1 MSLTNPASP
10 DAGPDLP
17 TTLDFVESRAPSG
30 LFPSPPPRPT
40 FREPHRVRIGSL
52 LAGAGVAAA
61 WLLLI
66 GLMAT
71 SARSYIWFTLAA
83 AIVAWACAMVLMR
96 FGDRGVAAGVA
107 LSTSV
112 GVAVAGGLVVQ
123 QWATTGWPLW

>member
-1 MSLTNPASP
+1 
-10 DAGPDLP
+10 
-17 TTLDFVESRAPSG
+17 
-30 LFPSPPPRPT
+30 
-40 FREPHRVRIGSL
+40 VRIGSL

-96 FGDRGVAAGVA
+96 FGDRGAAAGVA

>member
-1 MSLTNPASP
+1 M
-10 DAGPDLP
+10 
-17 TTLDFVESRAPSG
+17 
-30 LFPSPPPRPT
+30 
-40 FREPHRVRIGSL
+40 RIGSL

-112 GVAVAGGLVVQ
+112 GVAVAAGLVVQ